1 MNDTSA
7 LDTIQP
13 LTLRAE
19 TAAEMM
25 MSNPVSIRDNATVQE
40 AVAFFTDKG
49 FSAAPVIDEAGRPI
63 GVLSRTDIIVHDRER
78 PAPVPGYYKEARPIS
93 QSAERAPRVMHSG
106 CVDTTRV
113 ADIMT
118 PVVFSVTPEAPASRV
133 VEEMVDLRV
142 HRLFVV
148 DGSGVLIGVVSALDI
163 LKRLLPS

>member
-19 TAAEMM
+19 TATEMM

-63 GVLSRTDIIVHDRER
+63 GVLSRSDIIVHDRER
-78 PAPVPGYYKEARPIS
+78 PAPVPGYYEEAGPTS
-93 QSAERAPRVMHSG
+93 PRVMQSG

-118 PVVFSVTPEAPASRV
+118 
-133 VEEMVDLRV
+133 
-142 HRLFVV
+142 
-148 DGSGVLIGVVSALDI
+148 
-163 LKRLLPS
+163 